1 MAENKHT
8 TQASEKV
15 LVAKIS
21 AVQAIAVALITA
33 IATAIP
39 VYFAARK
46 DWQQAREN
54 PDVKPGGSESLR
66 RTVDFLMGKNG
77 TLNEKIDDYE
87 KRLNIPQKGRFI
99 LFEHVNYKGHR
110 CYLKPGDDV
119 AELSLYG
126 FANNVSSIKV
136 EGALKG
142 RAYSEVN
149 YAGSPFLLIESDMP
163 SLADYHWND
172 KIQSISVEK

>member
-1 MAENKHT
+1 MAENKRA
-8 TQASEKV
+8 TQESANV
-15 LVAKIS
+15 QVAKIS
-21 AVQAIAVALITA
+21 AVQAIVVALITA

-39 VYFAARK
+39 VYFAAR
-46 DWQQAREN
+46 QQGQQGREN
-54 PDVKPGGSESLR
+54 LVVKPIDSESLR

-77 TLNEKIDDYE
+77 MLNEKIDEYE
-87 KRLNIPQKGRFI
+87 KLLKVPQTGRLI

-136 EGALKG
+136 EGGLKG